1 MQKSS
6 EGGQLTLFD
15 LDTSFGKMC
24 PAPSPVEN
32 PRAKTSGA
40 SWKKSSKLKYAAY
53 QSLDLTPGAGNL
65 LGEFFWETLSPWRGD
80 ASMLNTGVSPR
91 EEKESSLSQI
101 LEAAPQKKYYLSKTA
116 CLGILRRARERG
128 KQLPEKL
135 RQALEIQADLWP
147 SDEQPTPLDF
157 LGIGLSRYPE
167 RGTFAPVGGRTTWR
181 MEHAGGDRD

>member
-101 LEAAPQKKYYLSKTA
+101 LEATVPERYYLSPKA
-116 CLGILRRARERG
+116 CGGIIRRAGNRG
-128 KQLPEKL
+128 KKLPPILEAAL
-135 RQALEIQADLWP
+135 LMQAQE
-147 SDEQPTPLDF
+147 PT
-157 LGIGLSRYPE
+157 SC
-167 RGTFAPVGGRTTWR
+167 V
-181 MEHAGGDRD
+181 